1 MTTHQFA
8 PNHVLLCDINVQ
20 KLKIIEAIEALFLE
34 NDNTIFITLEKRVLL
49 LLLKLIFT
57 VVNNDRVY
65 IKTRP

>member
-57 VVNNDRVY
+57 VVNNDRVDM
-65 IKTRP
+65 KNRP